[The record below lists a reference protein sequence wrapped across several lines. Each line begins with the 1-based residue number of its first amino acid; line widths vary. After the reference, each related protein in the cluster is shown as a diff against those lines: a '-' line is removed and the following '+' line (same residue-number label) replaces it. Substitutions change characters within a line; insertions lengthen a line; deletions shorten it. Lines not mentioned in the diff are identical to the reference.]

1 VQGVTGRLTCARLLV
16 LAGVGD
22 GCEVAARMQR
32 RSHEGVDA
40 EARGGAARGTE
51 ARGASRLEVRDGFN

>member
-1 VQGVTGRLTCARLLV
+1 V